1 MSEEIKEQ
9 VKYDWKEQRIAEYA
23 KIENEIILEK
33 HEMVTDPD
41 LFKLMKEQA
50 KLNDMIALT
59 KGIYTK
65 NIEAAQQQQA
75 GIKLELVDTWG
86 DIEEKAFEC
95 DAGTA
100 TLRTTKSLHVRS
112 KEKLIEFLMTIKKLP
127 EFVKTFEIAKLR
139 KIMDAGLLESEIATW
154 DLNFN
159 VAISI
164 KETTTETDQ

>member
-1 MSEEIKEQ
+1 MIEEAKEQ

-23 KIENEIILEK
+23 QLENEIILEK

-41 LFKLMKEQA
+41 LINLMKELA
-50 KLNDMIALT
+50 KLNDMIALA

-75 GIKLELVDTWG
+75 GIKLELAEKW
-86 DIEEKAFEC
+86 DIEDKTYEC
-95 DAGTA
+95 TTGTA